1 VILDTRKQFSINIK
15 WYCRKVKTNRRV
27 IMKRLLFAALA
38 LVLVISLSA
47 CNTSSL
53 EEYKQASEKTD
64 QITRGKVSGEFTTMI
79 ELNTENMTAEEI
91 KELNYYKDMKG
102 SFNVS
107 YDDEA
112 GKSIFRN
119 YLNMGGLG
127 FDFEVF
133 MNGEEMFMKLPVV
146 GKYMKL
152 DEIEASV
159 NVDKAEEIISE
170 ETIELITQKWI
181 SLMNDDDVFKGKDIV
196 LTTPDGEV
204 KTTEY
209 VIKLSDHQIKSLVKE
224 STDILLSDEK
234 LKNFY
239 SEYIQKNSDESD
251 VKSFESILAELKTGI
266 DNYNIENF
274 VYTAYVDIDGYIVNE
289 TFEISASVIDP
300 DENGLKG
307 LSYSLD
313 LNNFDINKDQN
324 FDFPVLTKDNTM
336 NVDEMDE
343 SMPDMMKDL
352 FSNED

>member
-1 VILDTRKQFSINIK
+1 
-15 WYCRKVKTNRRV
+15 
-27 IMKRLLFAALA
+27 MKRLLFAALA
-38 LVLVISLSA
+38 LMLVISLSA

-64 QITRGKVSGEFTTMI
+64 QITRGKVSGEFATKI

-133 MNGEEMFMKLPVV
+133 INGEEMFMKLPVV

-152 DEIEASV
+152 DEVEANV
-159 NVDKAEEIISE
+159 NVEENEEIISE
-170 ETIELITQKWI
+170 ETIDFITQKWI

-209 VIKLSDHQIKSLVKE
+209 VIKLNDQQIKTLVKE
-224 STDILLSDEK
+224 STDILSRDEK
-234 LKNFY
+234 LKSFY
-239 SEYIQKNSDESD
+239 RKYVEKSSEESN

-266 DNYNIENF
+266 DNYNIESF
-274 VYTAYVDIDGYIVNE
+274 MYTAYVDIDGYIVNE
-289 TFEISASVIDP
+289 TFEISAAVIDP
-300 DENGLKG
+300 EEKNLKAI
-307 LSYSLD
+307 SYKLN
-313 LNNFDINKDQN
+313 LNNFDINKEQN
-324 FDFPVLTKDNTM
+324 FDFPVLSNDNTLS
-336 NVDEMDE
+336 VDEMDE

-352 FSNED
+352 FNKED

>member
-1 VILDTRKQFSINIK
+1 
-15 WYCRKVKTNRRV
+15 
-27 IMKRLLFAALA
+27 MKRLLFAALA
-38 LVLVISLSA
+38 LMLVISLSA

-64 QITRGKVSGEFTTMI
+64 QITRGKVSGEFATKI

-133 MNGEEMFMKLPVV
+133 INGEEMFMKLPVV

-152 DEIEASV
+152 DEVEANV
-159 NVDKAEEIISE
+159 NVEENEEIISE
-170 ETIELITQKWI
+170 ETIDFITQKWI

-209 VIKLSDHQIKSLVKE
+209 VIKLNDQQIKTLVKE
-224 STDILLSDEK
+224 STDILSRDEK
-234 LKNFY
+234 LKSFY
-239 SEYIQKNSDESD
+239 RKYIEKSSEESN

-266 DNYNIENF
+266 DNYNIESF
-274 VYTAYVDIDGYIVNE
+274 MYTAYVDIDGYIVNE
-289 TFEISASVIDP
+289 TFEISAAVIDL
-300 DENGLKG
+300 EEKNLKAI
-307 LSYSLD
+307 SYKLN
-313 LNNFDINKDQN
+313 LNNFDINKEQN
-324 FDFPVLTKDNTM
+324 FDFPVLSNDNTLS
-336 NVDEMDE
+336 VDEMDE

-352 FSNED
+352 FNNKD

>member
-1 VILDTRKQFSINIK
+1 
-15 WYCRKVKTNRRV
+15 
-27 IMKRLLFAALA
+27 MKRLLFAALA
-38 LVLVISLSA
+38 LMLVISLSA

-64 QITRGKVSGEFTTMI
+64 QITRGKVSGEFATKI

-133 MNGEEMFMKLPVV
+133 INGEEMFMKLPVV

-152 DEIEASV
+152 DEVEANV
-159 NVDKAEEIISE
+159 NVEENEEIISE
-170 ETIELITQKWI
+170 ETIDFITQKWI

-209 VIKLSDHQIKSLVKE
+209 VIKLNDQQIKTLVKE
-224 STDILLSDEK
+224 STDILSKDEK
-234 LKNFY
+234 LKSFY
-239 SEYIQKNSDESD
+239 RKYIEKSSEESN
-251 VKSFESILAELKTGI
+251 VKSFESILAEFKTGI
-266 DNYNIENF
+266 DNYNIESF
-274 VYTAYVDIDGYIVNE
+274 IYTAYVDIDGYIVNE
-289 TFEISASVIDP
+289 TFEISAAVIDP
-300 DENGLKG
+300 EEKNLKAI
-307 LSYSLD
+307 SYKLN
-313 LNNFDINKDQN
+313 LNNFDINKEQN
-324 FDFPVLTKDNTM
+324 FDFPVLSNDNTLS
-336 NVDEMDE
+336 VDEMDE

-352 FSNED
+352 FNNKD

>member
-1 VILDTRKQFSINIK
+1 MKKSIL
-15 WYCRKVKTNRRV
+15 
-27 IMKRLLFAALA
+27 AA
-38 LVLVISLSA
+38 LVLVIAISLAA

-91 KELNYYKDMKG
+91 KKLNYYKDMKG

-133 MNGEEMFMKLPVV
+133 MNGEEIFMKLPVV

-152 DEIEASV
+152 DEIEGSV
-159 NVDKAEEIISE
+159 NVDEAEEIISE
-170 ETIELITQKWI
+170 ETLELITKKWI
-181 SLMNDDDVFKGKDIV
+181 SLMNEDDVFKGKDIV

-209 VIKLSDHQIKSLVKE
+209 VIKLSDQQIKSLVKD
-224 STDILLSDEK
+224 STDILIRDEK

-239 SEYIQKNSDESD
+239 TEYIQKNSSESE
-251 VKSFESILAELKTGI
+251 KKTLESILAELKTGI
-266 DNYNIENF
+266 DNYKIENF

-289 TFEISASVIDP
+289 TFEISASVIEP
-300 DENGLKG
+300 GEKGLKG

-313 LNNFDINKDQN
+313 LNNFDIDKEQN
-324 FDFPVLTKDNTM
+324 FDFPVLTNDNTM
-336 NVDEMDE
+336 SVDEMDE

-352 FSNED
+352 FNNED

>member
-1 VILDTRKQFSINIK
+1 
-15 WYCRKVKTNRRV
+15 
-27 IMKRLLFAALA
+27 MKRLLFAALA
-38 LVLVISLSA
+38 LMLVISLSA

-64 QITRGKVSGEFTTMI
+64 RITRGKVSGEFATKI

-133 MNGEEMFMKLPVV
+133 INGEEMFMKLPVV

-152 DEIEASV
+152 DEVEANV
-159 NVDKAEEIISE
+159 NVEENEEIISE
-170 ETIELITQKWI
+170 ETIDFITQKWI

-209 VIKLSDHQIKSLVKE
+209 VIKLNDQQIKTLVKE
-224 STDILLSDEK
+224 STDILSRDEK
-234 LKNFY
+234 LKSFY
-239 SEYIQKNSDESD
+239 RKYVEKSSEESN

-266 DNYNIENF
+266 DNYNIESF
-274 VYTAYVDIDGYIVNE
+274 MYTAYVDIDGYIVNE
-289 TFEISASVIDP
+289 TFEISAAVIDP
-300 DENGLKG
+300 EEKNLKAI
-307 LSYSLD
+307 SYKLN
-313 LNNFDINKDQN
+313 LNNFDINKEQY
-324 FDFPVLTKDNTM
+324 FDFPVLSNDNTLS
-336 NVDEMDE
+336 VDEMDE

-352 FSNED
+352 FNNKD

>member
-1 VILDTRKQFSINIK
+1 
-15 WYCRKVKTNRRV
+15 
-27 IMKRLLFAALA
+27 MKRLLFAALA
-38 LVLVISLSA
+38 LMLVISLSA

-64 QITRGKVSGEFTTMI
+64 QITRGKVSGEFATKI

-133 MNGEEMFMKLPVV
+133 INGEEMFMKLPVV

-152 DEIEASV
+152 DEVEANV
-159 NVDKAEEIISE
+159 NVEENEEIISE
-170 ETIELITQKWI
+170 ETIDFITQKWI

-209 VIKLSDHQIKSLVKE
+209 VIKLNDQQIKTLVKD
-224 STDILLSDEK
+224 STDILSKDEK
-234 LKNFY
+234 LKSFY
-239 SEYIQKNSDESD
+239 RKYIEKSSEESN
-251 VKSFESILAELKTGI
+251 VKSFESILAEFKIGI
-266 DNYNIENF
+266 DNYNIESF
-274 VYTAYVDIDGYIVNE
+274 IYTAYVDIDGYIVNE
-289 TFEISASVIDP
+289 TFEISAAVIDP
-300 DENGLKG
+300 EEKNLKAI
-307 LSYSLD
+307 SYKLN
-313 LNNFDINKDQN
+313 LNNFDINKEQN
-324 FDFPVLTKDNTM
+324 FDFPVLSNDNTLS
-336 NVDEMDE
+336 VDEMDE

-352 FSNED
+352 FNNKD

>member
-1 VILDTRKQFSINIK
+1 
-15 WYCRKVKTNRRV
+15 
-27 IMKRLLFAALA
+27 MKRLLFAALA
-38 LVLVISLSA
+38 LMLVISLSA

-64 QITRGKVSGEFTTMI
+64 QITRGKVSGEFATKI

-133 MNGEEMFMKLPVV
+133 INGEEMFMKLPVV

-152 DEIEASV
+152 DEVEANV
-159 NVDKAEEIISE
+159 NVEENEEIISE
-170 ETIELITQKWI
+170 ETIDFITQKWI

-209 VIKLSDHQIKSLVKE
+209 VIKLNDQQIKTLVKE
-224 STDILLSDEK
+224 STDILSRDEK
-234 LKNFY
+234 LKSFY
-239 SEYIQKNSDESD
+239 RKYVEKSSEESN

-266 DNYNIENF
+266 DNYNIESF
-274 VYTAYVDIDGYIVNE
+274 MYTAYVDIDGYIVNE
-289 TFEISASVIDP
+289 TFEISAAVIDP
-300 DENGLKG
+300 EEKNLKAI
-307 LSYSLD
+307 SYKLN
-313 LNNFDINKDQN
+313 LNNFDINKEQY
-324 FDFPVLTKDNTM
+324 FDFPVLSNDNTLS
-336 NVDEMDE
+336 VDEMDE

-352 FSNED
+352 FNKED

>member
-1 VILDTRKQFSINIK
+1 
-15 WYCRKVKTNRRV
+15 
-27 IMKRLLFAALA
+27 MKRLLFAALA
-38 LVLVISLSA
+38 LMLVISLSA

-64 QITRGKVSGEFTTMI
+64 QITRGKVSGEFATKI

-133 MNGEEMFMKLPVV
+133 INGEEMFMKLPVV

-152 DEIEASV
+152 DEVEANV
-159 NVDKAEEIISE
+159 NVEENEEIISV
-170 ETIELITQKWI
+170 ETIDFITQKWI

-209 VIKLSDHQIKSLVKE
+209 VIKLNDQQIKTLVKE
-224 STDILLSDEK
+224 STDILSRDEK
-234 LKNFY
+234 LKSFY
-239 SEYIQKNSDESD
+239 RKYIEKSSEESN
-251 VKSFESILAELKTGI
+251 VKSFKSILAELKTGI
-266 DNYNIENF
+266 DNYNIESF
-274 VYTAYVDIDGYIVNE
+274 MYTAYVDIDGYIVNE
-289 TFEISASVIDP
+289 TFEISAAVIDL
-300 DENGLKG
+300 EEKNLKAI
-307 LSYSLD
+307 SYKLN
-313 LNNFDINKDQN
+313 LNNFDINKEQN
-324 FDFPVLTKDNTM
+324 FDFPVLSNDNTLS
-336 NVDEMDE
+336 VDEMDE

-352 FSNED
+352 FNNKD

>member
-1 VILDTRKQFSINIK
+1 
-15 WYCRKVKTNRRV
+15 
-27 IMKRLLFAALA
+27 MKRLLFAALA
-38 LVLVISLSA
+38 LMLVISLSA

-64 QITRGKVSGEFTTMI
+64 QITRGKVSGEFATKI

-133 MNGEEMFMKLPVV
+133 INGEEMFMKLPVV

-152 DEIEASV
+152 DEVEANV
-159 NVDKAEEIISE
+159 NVEENEEIISE
-170 ETIELITQKWI
+170 ETIDFITQKWI

-209 VIKLSDHQIKSLVKE
+209 VIKLNDQQIKTLVKE
-224 STDILLSDEK
+224 STDILSRDEK
-234 LKNFY
+234 LKSFY
-239 SEYIQKNSDESD
+239 RKYIEKSSEESN

-266 DNYNIENF
+266 DNYNIESF
-274 VYTAYVDIDGYIVNE
+274 MYTAYVDIDGYIVNE
-289 TFEISASVIDP
+289 TFEISAAVIDP
-300 DENGLKG
+300 EEKNLKAI
-307 LSYSLD
+307 SYKLN
-313 LNNFDINKDQN
+313 LNNFDINKEQN
-324 FDFPVLTKDNTM
+324 FDFPVLSNDNTLS
-336 NVDEMDE
+336 VDEMDE

-352 FSNED
+352 FNNKD

>member
-1 VILDTRKQFSINIK
+1 
-15 WYCRKVKTNRRV
+15 
-27 IMKRLLFAALA
+27 MKRLLYAALA
-38 LVLVISLSA
+38 LMLVISLSA

-64 QITRGKVSGEFTTMI
+64 QITRGKVSGEFATKI
-79 ELNTENMTAEEI
+79 ELNTENLTAEEI

-133 MNGEEMFMKLPVV
+133 INGEEMFMKLPVV

-152 DEIEASV
+152 DEVEANV
-159 NVDKAEEIISE
+159 NVEENEEIISE
-170 ETIELITQKWI
+170 ETIDYITQKWI

-209 VIKLSDHQIKSLVKE
+209 VIKLNDQQIKSLVKE
-224 STDILLSDEK
+224 STDILSKDEK
-234 LKNFY
+234 LKSFY
-239 SEYIQKNSDESD
+239 RKYIEKSSEESN

-266 DNYNIENF
+266 DNYNIESF
-274 VYTAYVDIDGYIVNE
+274 IYTAYVDIDGYIVNE
-289 TFEISASVIDP
+289 TFEISAAVIDP
-300 DENGLKG
+300 EEKNLKAI
-307 LSYSLD
+307 SYKLN
-313 LNNFDINKDQN
+313 LNNFDINKEQN
-324 FDFPVLTKDNTM
+324 FDFPVLSNDNTLS
-336 NVDEMDE
+336 VDEMDE

-352 FSNED
+352 FNKED

>member
-1 VILDTRKQFSINIK
+1 
-15 WYCRKVKTNRRV
+15 
-27 IMKRLLFAALA
+27 MKRLLFAALA
-38 LVLVISLSA
+38 LMLVISLSA

-64 QITRGKVSGEFTTMI
+64 QITRGKVSGEFATKI

-133 MNGEEMFMKLPVV
+133 INGEEMFMKLPVV

-152 DEIEASV
+152 DEVEANV
-159 NVDKAEEIISE
+159 NVEENEEIISE
-170 ETIELITQKWI
+170 ETIDFITQKWI

-209 VIKLSDHQIKSLVKE
+209 VIKLNDQQIKTLVKE
-224 STDILLSDEK
+224 STDILSRDEK
-234 LKNFY
+234 LKSFY
-239 SEYIQKNSDESD
+239 RKYIEKSSEESN

-266 DNYNIENF
+266 DNYNIESF
-274 VYTAYVDIDGYIVNE
+274 IYTAYVDIDGYIVNE
-289 TFEISASVIDP
+289 TFEISAAVIDP
-300 DENGLKG
+300 EEKNLKAI
-307 LSYSLD
+307 SYKLN
-313 LNNFDINKDQN
+313 LNNFDINKEQN
-324 FDFPVLTKDNTM
+324 FDFPVLSNDNTLS
-336 NVDEMDE
+336 VDEMDE

-352 FSNED
+352 FNNKD

>member
-1 VILDTRKQFSINIK
+1 
-15 WYCRKVKTNRRV
+15 
-27 IMKRLLFAALA
+27 MKRLLFAALA
-38 LVLVISLSA
+38 LMLVISLSA
-47 CNTSSL
+47 CNTSNL

-64 QITRGKVSGEFTTMI
+64 QITRGKVSGEFATKI

-133 MNGEEMFMKLPVV
+133 INGEEMFMKLPVV

-152 DEIEASV
+152 DEVEANV
-159 NVDKAEEIISE
+159 NVEENEEIISE
-170 ETIELITQKWI
+170 ETIDFITQKWI

-209 VIKLSDHQIKSLVKE
+209 VIKLNDQQIKTLVKE
-224 STDILLSDEK
+224 STDILSRDEK
-234 LKNFY
+234 LKSFY
-239 SEYIQKNSDESD
+239 RKYIEKSSEKSN

-266 DNYNIENF
+266 DNYNIESF
-274 VYTAYVDIDGYIVNE
+274 MYTAYVDIDGYIVNE
-289 TFEISASVIDP
+289 TFEISAAVIDP
-300 DENGLKG
+300 EEKNLKAI
-307 LSYSLD
+307 SYKLN
-313 LNNFDINKDQN
+313 LNNFDINKEQN
-324 FDFPVLTKDNTM
+324 FDFPVLSNDNTLS
-336 NVDEMDE
+336 VDEMDE

-352 FSNED
+352 FNKED

>member
-1 VILDTRKQFSINIK
+1 MKKSIL
-15 WYCRKVKTNRRV
+15 
-27 IMKRLLFAALA
+27 AA
-38 LVLVISLSA
+38 LVLVIAISLAA

-53 EEYKQASEKTD
+53 EEYKQASIKTD

-119 YLNMGGLG
+119 YINMGGLG

-133 MNGEEMFMKLPVV
+133 MNGEEIFMKLPVV

-152 DEIEASV
+152 DEIEKSV
-159 NVDKAEEIISE
+159 NVDEAEEIISE
-170 ETIELITQKWI
+170 ETIELITKKWI
-181 SLMNDDDVFKGKDIV
+181 SLMNEDDVFKGKDIV

-209 VIKLSDHQIKSLVKE
+209 VIKLSDQQIKSLLKDG
-224 STDILLSDEK
+224 TDILSKDEK
-234 LKNFY
+234 LKKFY
-239 SEYIQKNSDESD
+239 TEYIQKNSDESD
-251 VKSFESILAELKTGI
+251 VKSFESILAELETGI
-266 DNYNIENF
+266 DNYKIENF

-289 TFEISASVIDP
+289 TFEISASVIEPGDK
-300 DENGLKG
+300 GLKG

-313 LNNFDINKDQN
+313 LNNFDIDKEQN
-324 FDFPVLTKDNTM
+324 FDFPVLTNDNTM
-336 NVDEMDE
+336 SVDEMDE
-343 SMPDMMKDL
+343 SMPDMMKDM
-352 FSNED
+352 FNNEG

>member
-1 VILDTRKQFSINIK
+1 
-15 WYCRKVKTNRRV
+15 
-27 IMKRLLFAALA
+27 MKRLLFAALA
-38 LVLVISLSA
+38 LMLVISLSA

-64 QITRGKVSGEFTTMI
+64 QITRGKVSGEFATKI

-133 MNGEEMFMKLPVV
+133 INGEEMFMKLPVV

-152 DEIEASV
+152 NEVEANV
-159 NVDKAEEIISE
+159 NVEENEEIISE
-170 ETIELITQKWI
+170 ETIDFITQKWI

-209 VIKLSDHQIKSLVKE
+209 VIKLNDQQIKTLVKE
-224 STDILLSDEK
+224 STDILSRDEK
-234 LKNFY
+234 LKSFY
-239 SEYIQKNSDESD
+239 RKYIEKSSEESN
-251 VKSFESILAELKTGI
+251 VKYFESILAELKTGI
-266 DNYNIENF
+266 DNYNIESF
-274 VYTAYVDIDGYIVNE
+274 IYTAYVDIDGYIVNE
-289 TFEISASVIDP
+289 TFEISAAVIDP
-300 DENGLKG
+300 EEKNLKAI
-307 LSYSLD
+307 SYKLN
-313 LNNFDINKDQN
+313 LNNFDINKEQY
-324 FDFPVLTKDNTM
+324 FDFPVLSNDNTLS
-336 NVDEMDE
+336 VDEMDE

-352 FSNED
+352 FNKED

>member
-1 VILDTRKQFSINIK
+1 
-15 WYCRKVKTNRRV
+15 
-27 IMKRLLFAALA
+27 MKRILFAALA
-38 LVLVISLSA
+38 LMLMISLSA

-53 EEYKQASEKTD
+53 EEYKQASEKTN
-64 QITRGKVSGEFTTMI
+64 QITRGKVSGEFATKI
-79 ELNTENMTAEEI
+79 ELNTENLTAEEI

-133 MNGEEMFMKLPVV
+133 INGEEMFMKLPVV

-152 DEIEASV
+152 DEVEANV
-159 NVDKAEEIISE
+159 NVEENEEIISE
-170 ETIELITQKWI
+170 ETINFITQKWI

-196 LTTPDGEV
+196 LTTLDGEV

-209 VIKLSDHQIKSLVKE
+209 EIKLNDQQIKTLVKE
-224 STDILLSDEK
+224 STDILARDEK
-234 LKNFY
+234 LNSFY
-239 SEYIQKNSDESD
+239 RKYIEKSSEESN
-251 VKSFESILAELKTGI
+251 VKSFEGILAELKTDI
-266 DNYNIENF
+266 DNYNIESF
-274 VYTAYVDIDGYIVNE
+274 IYTAYVDIDGYIVNE

-300 DENGLKG
+300 DEKEIKG
-307 LSYSLD
+307 LSYKLN
-313 LNNFDINKDQN
+313 LNNFDINKEQN
-324 FDFPVLTKDNTM
+324 FDFPVLSNDNTLS
-336 NVDEMDE
+336 VDEMDE

-352 FSNED
+352 FNNED

>member
-1 VILDTRKQFSINIK
+1 
-15 WYCRKVKTNRRV
+15 
-27 IMKRLLFAALA
+27 MKRLLFAALA
-38 LVLVISLSA
+38 LMLVISLSA

-64 QITRGKVSGEFTTMI
+64 QITRGKVSGEFATKI

-133 MNGEEMFMKLPVV
+133 INGEEMFMKLPVV

-152 DEIEASV
+152 DEVEANV
-159 NVDKAEEIISE
+159 NVEENEEIISE
-170 ETIELITQKWI
+170 ETIDFITQKWI

-209 VIKLSDHQIKSLVKE
+209 VIKLNDQQIKTLVKE
-224 STDILLSDEK
+224 STDILSRDEK
-234 LKNFY
+234 LKSFY
-239 SEYIQKNSDESD
+239 RKYVEKSSEESN

-266 DNYNIENF
+266 DNYNIESF
-274 VYTAYVDIDGYIVNE
+274 MYTAYVDIDGYIVNE
-289 TFEISASVIDP
+289 TFEISAAVIDP
-300 DENGLKG
+300 EEKNLKAI
-307 LSYSLD
+307 SYKLN
-313 LNNFDINKDQN
+313 LNNFDINKEQN
-324 FDFPVLTKDNTM
+324 FDFPVLSNDNTLS
-336 NVDEMDE
+336 VDEMDE

-352 FSNED
+352 FNNKD